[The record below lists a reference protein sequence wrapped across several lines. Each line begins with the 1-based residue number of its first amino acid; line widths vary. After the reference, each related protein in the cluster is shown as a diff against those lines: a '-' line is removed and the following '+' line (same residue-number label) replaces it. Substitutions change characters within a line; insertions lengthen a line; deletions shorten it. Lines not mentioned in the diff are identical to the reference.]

1 MTRATDHVGM
11 WRTLFRE
18 EHSEL
23 AHAAEMTLYQRG
35 SQEQIL
41 TTALTELEGRP
52 FHEGFGLVSALRA
65 VVKAAIA
72 HNYQLLDPQIALTMP
87 VSGNDGYEGA
97 QSLEAL
103 PWAERAA
110 YFLREVLHYS
120 RRNTALLLGISDA
133 NVDQLTRLAE
143 KRMASA
149 TDTADRSRM
158 PQTISAYAVG
168 SGSSIALA
176 AHE

>member
-41 TTALTELEGRP
+41 TTALTELEDRP
-52 FHEGFGLVSALRA
+52 FHDGFGLVSALRA
-65 VVKAAIA
+65 VVKSAIA
-72 HNYQLLDPQIALTMP
+72 CNCQLLDPQIALTPP
-87 VSGNDGYEGA
+87 VSGNDGYDEA
-97 QSLEAL
+97 QSLETL

-120 RRNTALLLGISDA
+120 RRNTALLLGMSDA
-133 NVDQLTRLAE
+133 NVDQLKRLAE
-143 KRMASA
+143 KRMASPTNA
-149 TDTADRSRM
+149 ADHPRM
-158 PQTISAYAVG
+158 PQTNSAYAVE
-168 SGSSIALA
+168 SGSSMAFA
-176 AHE
+176 ACE